1 MSWLNKLLDL
11 LRQKLPSREK
21 LIESIPLILVILYL
35 YGVLI
40 HTVQA
45 GISRTFS
52 TEPPSGPVL
61 DWSAATAL
69 STVFSPFGFLFT
81 VIMAG
86 LVFLFTDKFRQWLSG
101 EKLERDRRGFEIL
114 YDGLHGTSGW
124 MGKDEQRE
132 ILQIGPVSELAD
144 FPIGKLDEGSQKF
157 AALKDA
163 AYMSGHTIVY
173 GASGSGKT
181 RGCTLPLLMKKI
193 AEGKE
198 SLIIVDPK
206 GDLFERTYKFA
217 VENRYTVRALNLLDL
232 DHSDGFNCF
241 DDVERDSSLV
251 SIIAEAIMATTS
263 NKLEREDFWG
273 KAEKNLLMALILY
286 VATLRD
292 QRTGEL
298 LPIHERGLGEIY
310 RILSTE
316 SFADIDDRFAQ
327 LPATHPAQ
335 SPYYHLQM
343 PRWLF
348 ADSRYKLLALE
359 SKVAYTFLLN
369 RFQLSRMNGWIN
381 DAGEVFIIFTRQEL
395 ADEMQI
401 SFRKAIECF
410 QELVSAKLIW
420 ERRMGRGYPNQIYLA
435 AVQLSQEDAQAH
447 TSAPFDK
454 KTRHADSA
462 HLESCQT
469 CGNDTSRD
477 AKMAHLDMPKPQ
489 ASNTER
495 IQIREERP
503 SLSQTD
509 EDELREILGSCEL
522 HLFQRQTAGVF
533 QHAVTRLFYAE
544 QWWLDHSQLPRSVIR
559 QTLHS
564 LDGSILQAV
573 ERKLQENTQQQIQ
586 NTMAYTMTVILNE
599 VWECEADLLLDP
611 ELNRTMEFSA
621 NMKEGFP

>member
-420 ERRMGRGYPNQIYLA
+420 ERRMGRG
-435 AVQLSQEDAQAH
+435 
-447 TSAPFDK
+447 
-454 KTRHADSA
+454 
-462 HLESCQT
+462 
-469 CGNDTSRD
+469 
-477 AKMAHLDMPKPQ
+477 
-489 ASNTER
+489 
-495 IQIREERP
+495 
-503 SLSQTD
+503 
-509 EDELREILGSCEL
+509 
-522 HLFQRQTAGVF
+522 
-533 QHAVTRLFYAE
+533 
-544 QWWLDHSQLPRSVIR
+544 
-559 QTLHS
+559 
-564 LDGSILQAV
+564 
-573 ERKLQENTQQQIQ
+573 
-586 NTMAYTMTVILNE
+586 
-599 VWECEADLLLDP
+599 
-611 ELNRTMEFSA
+611 
-621 NMKEGFP
+621 

>member
-335 SPYYHLQM
+335 SPYYHLHM

>member
-1 MSWLNKLLDL
+1 LDL

>member
-509 EDELREILGSCEL
+509 EDELREILGSCEP

>member
-544 QWWLDHSQLPRSVIR
+544 QWWLVHSQLPRSVIR

>member
-1 MSWLNKLLDL
+1 MSWLNKLWAI

-45 GISRTFS
+45 GISRAFS
-52 TEPPSGPVL
+52 AEPPSGPIL

-69 STVFSPFGFLFT
+69 STVFSPFGVLFT
-81 VIMAG
+81 LIMAG

-101 EKLERDRRGFEIL
+101 EKLERDKRGFEIL

-132 ILQIGPVSELAD
+132 ILQIGPVNELAD

-157 AALKDA
+157 AALKNS

-206 GDLFERTYKFA
+206 GDLFERTYKLA
-217 VENRYTVRALNLLDL
+217 AENRYTVRALNLLDL

-298 LPIHERGLGEIY
+298 LPIHERGLSAFSSGSSISATD
-310 RILSTE
+310 ISCCDAAVSASDFSSPGGSST
-316 SFADIDDRFAQ
+316 
-327 LPATHPAQ
+327 PAQ
-335 SPYYHLQM
+335 DASSPAC
-343 PRWLF
+343 PI
-348 ADSRYKLLALE
+348 S
-359 SKVAYTFLLN
+359 
-369 RFQLSRMNGWIN
+369 
-381 DAGEVFIIFTRQEL
+381 AG
-395 ADEMQI
+395 
-401 SFRKAIECF
+401 
-410 QELVSAKLIW
+410 
-420 ERRMGRGYPNQIYLA
+420 
-435 AVQLSQEDAQAH
+435 
-447 TSAPFDK
+447 
-454 KTRHADSA
+454 
-462 HLESCQT
+462 
-469 CGNDTSRD
+469 
-477 AKMAHLDMPKPQ
+477 
-489 ASNTER
+489 
-495 IQIREERP
+495 P
-503 SLSQTD
+503 SLGANGLSGSFVPSTSVVSSASD
-509 EDELREILGSCEL
+509 FTAAFFLGIL
-522 HLFQRQTAGVF
+522 V
-533 QHAVTRLFYAE
+533 
-544 QWWLDHSQLPRSVIR
+544 HSFHF
-559 QTLHS
+559 HS
-564 LDGSILQAV
+564 LDISLEKLDAAITPFQCGKKGFIAV
-573 ERKLQENTQQQIQ
+573 KPFNLSKRRNDVQDRVSKRIPPRTSCFAGIHFLSADDIVHFETIGKSPRLAGQIKGQLALVVFHAKLR
-586 NTMAYTMTVILNE
+586 
-599 VWECEADLLLDP
+599 
-611 ELNRTMEFSA
+611 NRIITHA
-621 NMKEGFP
+621 HHDVKLID

>member
-335 SPYYHLQM
+335 SP
-343 PRWLF
+343 
-348 ADSRYKLLALE
+348 
-359 SKVAYTFLLN
+359 
-369 RFQLSRMNGWIN
+369 
-381 DAGEVFIIFTRQEL
+381 
-395 ADEMQI
+395 
-401 SFRKAIECF
+401 
-410 QELVSAKLIW
+410 
-420 ERRMGRGYPNQIYLA
+420 
-435 AVQLSQEDAQAH
+435 
-447 TSAPFDK
+447 
-454 KTRHADSA
+454 
-462 HLESCQT
+462 
-469 CGNDTSRD
+469 
-477 AKMAHLDMPKPQ
+477 
-489 ASNTER
+489 
-495 IQIREERP
+495 
-503 SLSQTD
+503 
-509 EDELREILGSCEL
+509 
-522 HLFQRQTAGVF
+522 
-533 QHAVTRLFYAE
+533 
-544 QWWLDHSQLPRSVIR
+544 
-559 QTLHS
+559 
-564 LDGSILQAV
+564 
-573 ERKLQENTQQQIQ
+573 
-586 NTMAYTMTVILNE
+586 
-599 VWECEADLLLDP
+599 
-611 ELNRTMEFSA
+611 
-621 NMKEGFP
+621 